1 MSADILLGSE
11 PVLLFIAILT
21 TAAFI
26 QLISPLS
33 YPIA

>member
-1 MSADILLGSE
+1 MSADLLLGSE

-26 QLISPLS
+26 QLISALFNPVV
-33 YPIA
+33 